1 MTQDKKQTSSVKNVR
16 SKRTSEKS
24 ETKQV
29 SKIKIQKRIVE
40 ARSSWG
46 AFSEED
52 QMLLLCGVTA
62 ELGELATALRA
73 EYIYKKPH
81 IPDEDKSSLKH
92 EMADVA
98 IFLYALADKC
108 GIDLDE
114 AVQSKIAIN
123 DKRFKK

>member
-1 MTQDKKQTSSVKNVR
+1 MVQVKKQTSDNKNIVKTQKKTAV
-16 SKRTSEKS
+16 KKE
-24 ETKQV
+24 
-29 SKIKIQKRIVE
+29 SKIKIQKKIVE

-46 AFSEED
+46 AFSEEN

-62 ELGELATALRA
+62 ELGELATALRD

-108 GIDLDE
+108 GIDLDG
-114 AVQSKIAIN
+114 AVQSKIEIN
-123 DKRFKK
+123 NKRFKK

>member
-1 MTQDKKQTSSVKNVR
+1 MERTKDSGIQQKIVK
-16 SKRTSEKS
+16 
-24 ETKQV
+24 
-29 SKIKIQKRIVE
+29 
-40 ARSSWG
+40 ARKEWG

-73 EYIYKKPH
+73 EYVYKKPH

-108 GIDLDE
+108 NIDLDE
-114 AVQSKIAIN
+114 AVHSKIEIN
-123 DKRFKK
+123 NKRFTNTNKKSQ

>member
-1 MTQDKKQTSSVKNVR
+1 MTQNKKQTSSVKNVR
-16 SKRTSEKS
+16 SERTSEKS
-24 ETKQV
+24 ATKQV

-73 EYIYKKPH
+73 EYIYKKP
-81 IPDEDKSSLKH
+81 

-123 DKRFKK
+123 NKRFKK